1 MSKQRRQYSS
11 AYKFKLALEAAKGSK
26 TLAQLSSDTG
36 VHPNQLSQWKAQL
49 LDGGAHLYQ
58 RNPAQSVR
66 ELQQPAAALYE
77 QIGRLKMELEWLK
90 KKCPESPAAQ
100 RALLAPNH
108 PALSLRRQC
117 ELLGLA
123 RATYYYQPAGESA
136 LNLRLLRLLAEQYL
150 KTPFYGWPKL
160 TA

>member
-58 RNPAQSVR
+58 RNPAQFVR
-66 ELQQPAAALYE
+66 ELQQPAAELYQ
-77 QIGRLKMELEWLK
+77 QIGRLKIELEWLK
-90 KKCPESPAAQ
+90 KSVLSRLRPSVPCSRPTIPRSVYGASVNCSDW
-100 RALLAPNH
+100 RARH
-108 PALSLRRQC
+108 TTISRR
-117 ELLGLA
+117 A
-123 RATYYYQPAGESA
+123 RAHSICACCACWLSSISRRRSMAGP
-136 LNLRLLRLLAEQYL
+136 N
-150 KTPFYGWPKL
+150 
-160 TA
+160 